1 MLSNRR
7 DIRQYIYVLDNIIRP
22 FFYLFSLSL
31 LKGKPIDFALL
42 FFFFFVCNADCSR
55 TGRLGDMKIQSNSI
69 SLFFVGRVSLSLSS
83 WPCLSDKVQP
93 GERERERVY
102 IYVCVRVC

>member
-42 FFFFFVCNADCSR
+42 FFSFLCVTR
-55 TGRLGDMKIQSNSI
+55 TV
-69 SLFFVGRVSLSLSS
+69 VGPAG
-83 WPCLSDKVQP
+83 WAT
-93 GERERERVY
+93 
-102 IYVCVRVC
+102 